1 MAKPALKVSLSRF
14 MAAPGPSRMQTLA
27 ELLSHPLLDQA
38 VYSQYAHRH
47 LKNIAASGTI
57 ATLCKSAGEAL
68 GVYDL

>member
-1 MAKPALKVSLSRF
+1 
-14 MAAPGPSRMQTLA
+14 MQTLA

-38 VYSQYAHRH
+38 VYSQYAHPY